1 MGLKVSWWA
10 DFCCIN
16 SSHGVRQEELG
27 TLLYKL
33 LTGNEKPWGE
43 GGADCLKGFR
53 CDCMFVGFLPATYD
67 EGGVPSGQLAGE
79 VEWEEAEHRSQDG
92 VWRRCLSSRHLWLT
106 TGSDV
111 REHKCSL
118 HHHPFVF
125 PTTPYTHICLCCLCC
140 GCYGVREFAG
150 LQARKK

>member
-53 CDCMFVGFLPATYD
+53 CDCIFVGFLPATYD

-111 REHKCSL
+111 HEHKYSGSL
-118 HHHPFVF
+118 VRPLGDEWPFHKG
-125 PTTPYTHICLCCLCC
+125 HISDILHIRYL
-140 GCYGVREFAG
+140 YYDS
-150 LQARKK
+150 Q